1 MQITAHLYD
10 EDAEQPSQV
19 DVLRQ
24 ANLAEIRAAARRLL
38 GAHRRARRVEVRF
51 DGALMLTFLA
61 PPNEAEAAEA
71 SPE

>member
-1 MQITAHLYD
+1 MQITAHVYD
-10 EDAEQPSQV
+10 EDAEQPLQI

-38 GAHRRARRVEVRF
+38 GAHRRVEVRF

-61 PPNEAEAAEA
+61 PPGEAESGEAAAE
-71 SPE
+71 